1 MTKKKYNIGIYSL
14 SFGVNSEELLS
25 FIKETSN
32 KLGLPIATTIKFILN
47 EYKNQKESNKE
58 KKEVDFD
65 D

>member
-1 MTKKKYNIGIYSL
+1 MTKKKYEVGLYQIR
-14 SFGVNSEELLS
+14 FGLNSEDLYS
-25 FIKETSN
+25 FIKKMAD

-47 EYKNQKESNKE
+47 DYKNQKESNKE